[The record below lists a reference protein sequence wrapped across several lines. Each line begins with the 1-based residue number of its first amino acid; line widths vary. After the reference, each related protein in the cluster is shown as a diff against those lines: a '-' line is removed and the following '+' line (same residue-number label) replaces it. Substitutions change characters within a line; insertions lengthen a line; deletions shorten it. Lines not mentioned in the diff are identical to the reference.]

1 MVLRLVVPALIAL
14 SLLVGALVT
23 GNGDDDALAT
33 TGVVVTVAGD
43 IATTGRN
50 DTATGNLVKAVNP
63 RYALTVGDNA
73 YPNGTAYD
81 FNAKYHPA
89 WGGFKGKTRPVPGNH
104 DYRTVGARGYFGYF
118 ADQVH
123 GRPYYAFDAGA
134 WRLYALNSEI
144 PTGAGSPQQTW
155 LRRDLAAHPG
165 KHYLAYI
172 HKPRF
177 TCGKH
182 APTTALTALWQ
193 TLQDAGA
200 DLFISG
206 HNHSYERFQELTA
219 GGSLSTAGLRQFV
232 VGTGGAGLYPVPASC
247 PKRAFGQDSKM
258 GILELRLQPNAYSWK
273 FRAVGGAVLDS
284 GFAAT
289 NRTY

>member
-1 MVLRLVVPALIAL
+1 MVLRAVLSSLIAFAL
-14 SLLVGALVT
+14 WAGALAT
-23 GNGDDDALAT
+23 GSGEDDALAA
-33 TGVVVTVAGD
+33 TGVLVTVAGD

-50 DTATGNLVKAVNP
+50 DTATGNLVKAANP

-73 YPNGTAYD
+73 YPNGSVSD
-81 FNAKYHPA
+81 FSTKYHPA
-89 WGGFKGKTRPVPGNH
+89 WGDFKAKTRPVPGNH
-104 DYRTVGARGYFGYF
+104 DYLTAGAHGYFGYF
-118 ADQVH
+118 ADQVY
-123 GRPYYAFDAGA
+123 GQPYYAFDAGA

-155 LRRDLAAHPG
+155 LRADLAAHPR

-219 GGSLSTAGLRQFV
+219 SGALSATGLRQFV
-232 VGTGGAGLYPVPASC
+232 VGTGGAGLYPIATTC
-247 PKRAFGQDSKM
+247 AKRAFGQDSKM